1 MMKIMKKKKNIWA
14 ASLGLAL
21 LIVFASGCSIE
32 SDGTGKS
39 NVKELHGQVDLDV
52 GQLKKDW
59 DKLNQPVGEIHVD
72 KAPVK

>member
-14 ASLGLAL
+14 ASLGLTL
-21 LIVFASGCSIE
+21 LIVFASGCSMEPEE
-32 SDGTGKS
+32 SGKS

-72 KAPVK
+72 RAPAK